1 MLRKSVYG
9 LAILFLLAAGTAFA
23 QPTTVQVSPV
33 AGSPTASGTALLNAL
48 AGIAGASAANPYV
61 IKIDPGVYNLGST
74 PLVMKSYVDIEG
86 SGQGSTSLQGP
97 GNSDSSYT
105 TAIIRAASAAELRNL
120 QVVSL
125 GSGQIS
131 SVGIYVPSGANTSIR
146 DVTVIAGSA
155 SNNWGIRNI
164 SGSPILQNLTINVTG
179 AGSQSYGIGTTST
192 NARPVVK
199 RTVINVTGGGSY
211 AYGIYSDGVA
221 APQEL
226 RDLEISVTAS
236 SAGGYGIYVDNFG
249 SGQTYLLTGSTVNVS
264 GATFT
269 DGIVFYGG
277 TGGVFNV
284 KTTYLKAT
292 GANSNGFFSSASTG
306 GISFNQCEVTG
317 TTDSINASSTPVF
330 VGASRI
336 AGGVLGSPVACAGA
350 YNASYVALNT
360 TCH

>member
-1 MLRKSVYG
+1 MLRKSVYS
-9 LAILFLLAAGTAFA
+9 LAIFFLLTAGVASAT
-23 QPTTVQVSPV
+23 TTVYVSPV
-33 AGSPTASGTALLNAL
+33 TGNPTASGTALLNAL
-48 AGIAGASAANPYV
+48 AGITGASAADPYV
-61 IKIDPGVYNLGST
+61 IKVDPGVYNLGST
-74 PLVMKSYVDIEG
+74 PLVMKPYVDIEG
-86 SGQGSTSLQGP
+86 SGQTSTSIQGP

-105 TAIIRAASAAELRNL
+105 TAIIKGASAAELRNL
-120 QVVSL
+120 QVVSQ

-131 SVGIYVPSGANTSIR
+131 SVGIYVPSGVNTSIR

-192 NARPVVK
+192 NAHPVIK
-199 RTVINVTGGGSY
+199 GTVINLTGGGSY

-226 RDLEISVTAS
+226 RDLEISVVTS

-284 KTTYLKAT
+284 KTSYLKAAGT
-292 GANSNGFFSSASTG
+292 NSNGFFSSASTG

-317 TTDSINASSTPVF
+317 TTDSINASSTPVY

-336 AGGVLGSPVACAGA
+336 TGGVLGSPVACASA